1 MPARIRASLPL
12 PLPPYRHSQPALRTL
27 LQQGSV
33 KMVSIHWAQKRTISA
48 VTVPRCLAVLQFS
61 YCPQLRSL
69 FAINIAVCTL
79 HCVVDITTTRLQESA
94 LSSRGRL
101 YNLVLLLLIKLP
113 LPIRP
118 MSVWS
123 HPPSL
128 TLSILLRLS
137 RAMLPLCMRVLLLFQ
152 HLKPL
157 ALQRLLLRQHRVL
170 WSVRRHW
177 P

>member
-1 MPARIRASLPL
+1 MPARIRASLP
-12 PLPPYRHSQPALRTL
+12 PPQPPYKHLQPAFRAL

-79 HCVVDITTTRLQESA
+79 HCVVDITITRLQESA
-94 LSSRGRL
+94 LFSQGRL
-101 YNLVLLLLIKLP
+101 CTLLLLLLIKLR
-113 LPIRP
+113 LPTQP

-137 RAMLPLCMRVLLLFQ
+137 RAMLPLFMRVPLLFQ

-157 ALQRLLLRQHRVL
+157 ALQWLLLRQHPVL
-170 WSVRRHW
+170 
-177 P
+177 